1 VVGAGFGGLT
11 AGALL
16 AKAGRS
22 VLVVERH
29 DRPGGY
35 GHGFRRG
42 RRRFDAGVHLVGGIG
57 PPQIGESGRLPGRV
71 LAALGIE
78 APLVELDPCYR
89 VELPGLEITAPAG
102 VEAFLE
108 THCSAF
114 PSEEKGLRTLLQ
126 ECVELRAETER
137 AAERSA
143 LRGGMRPGEDFPA
156 LLRYRRAT
164 LAQLLDAHL
173 DDPDLKAAFA
183 ALWPY
188 LGLPPSRASFLYFA
202 TMLLSYVAD
211 GASYCRGTFQT
222 LAGLLASAIDDRGG
236 EVLLRSTVRRII
248 VEGGRVAGVVLEHGQ
263 RIEAPV
269 VISNADLRQTAFD
282 LVGPGHLPARTLKRL
297 AALEPSISAFVVY
310 GAARLD
316 FAASGVGHETF
327 YYATSDHE
335 AAWRRTL
342 AGEPD
347 WWTLTVPS
355 LVDSALAPA
364 GEQVFTITTLMP
376 YAPAERWRRDK
387 EAHTERLLAAADARI
402 PGLREATVF
411 AEGGTPRTMERYT
424 RNSDGAIYGWALSPE
439 QVGPGRPAAGMPV
452 PGLFLAGH
460 WARPGGGVYG
470 VMDSGVEAVR
480 AALDLPD
487 RATLWST
494 LG

>member
-1 VVGAGFGGLT
+1 ML
-11 AGALL
+11 
-16 AKAGRS
+16 
-22 VLVVERH
+22 VLERH

-42 RRRFDAGVHLVGGIG
+42 RRRFDSAVHLVGGAG
-57 PPQIGESGRLPGRV
+57 PPQVGEPGRLPGRV

-89 VELPGLEITAPAG
+89 VVMPGLEIEAPAG

-108 THCSAF
+108 THRAAF
-114 PSEEKGLRTLLQ
+114 PAEEKGLRALMQ
-126 ECVELRAETER
+126 ECLDLRAETER
-137 AAERSA
+137 AAERGA
-143 LRGGMRPGEDFPA
+143 LRGGMRPSEDFPT

-164 LAQLLDAHL
+164 LAQILDAHL
-173 DDPDLKAAFA
+173 EDPELKAAFG

-188 LGLPPSRASFLYFA
+188 LGLPPSRASFLYFT
-202 TMLLSYVAD
+202 TMLLSYIAD

-222 LAGLLASAIDDRGG
+222 LASLLASAIEEHGG
-236 EVLLRSTVRRII
+236 EVLLRGTVRRIL
-248 VEGGRVAGVVLEHGQ
+248 VEEGRVAGVVLEHGQ
-263 RIEAPV
+263 RIEAPL

-282 LVGPGHLPARTLKRL
+282 LLGSEHLPARTVRRL
-297 AALEPSISAFVVY
+297 SALEPSISAFVVY
-310 GAARLD
+310 GSTQLDLAAAGL
-316 FAASGVGHETF
+316 GHETF
-327 YYATSDHE
+327 YYAGPDHE

-347 WWTLTVPS
+347 WWTFTVPT
-355 LVDSALAPA
+355 LADPALAPA
-364 GEQVFTITTLMP
+364 GEHLFTITTLMP

-387 EAHTERLLAAADARI
+387 EAHTERLLDVAEARI
-402 PGLREATVF
+402 PGLRAATTF

-424 RNSDGAIYGWALSPE
+424 RNDSGAIYGWALSPD
-439 QVGPGRPAAGMPV
+439 QVGPGRPGAEMPV
-452 PGLFLAGH
+452 PGLLIAGH

-470 VMDSGVEAVR
+470 VMDSGVEAAR

-487 RATLWST
+487 RSTLWNS